1 MADFF
6 RKIRKDSATF
16 VRDRVAPRVREQFA
30 ASQKR
35 VNGTAKDDSSATLAS
50 KQPKTHKAAWPEKAT
65 DSTSTPQPAKKN
77 AGAAQPTVK
86 DNSKSS
92 VASTN
97 LSKKNVEKQPAAPK
111 KTSSAPQGGKPKPK
125 ASTTPNKSA
134 SKPKPQPSTTPTKG
148 AGKPKPK
155 ASTTPTKGAGKPKP
169 KAPVAPTQSKNAAG
183 SVSAKTDA
191 KTDAKSSS
199 IKLTPRIPGAP
210 KPPSAQTSAPKVPQE
225 KPKKASKPQVHAA
238 THMQRIRAQREARLK
253 AAHSSKPSSA
263 ERRPLP
269 KKSTSENPQPVVKE
283 ATTKT
288 KQDNVSKKPRVQKT
302 QPPQAKAKTA
312 KPATTSAPAAKPTAA
327 KPATTSAP
335 AAKPKAA
342 KPAAK
347 PAAAA
352 EPKAVKPATT
362 SAPAAKPTAATSGG
376 AGNTVAKTVT
386 STSRRPSENRLA
398 TPPREWRVPERTVA
412 ASEKKKPKNSAA
424 TNFRDRANANR
435 GNNSAKPRTPANLK
449 RRHIPGLDGVRGLA
463 VIAVLLY
470 HFWPALFPGGFMGV
484 DMFFVLSGYLIT
496 FLLVREYRKTGRI
509 SLKQFWLRRA
519 RRILPAALVVI
530 AICTALVSLFR
541 GDIAVKVGY
550 HALTSALFVSNW
562 GQIAESGSYFSDNGL
577 NIFTHYW
584 SLSIE
589 EQFYLV
595 WPLLVMGILA
605 LGMRSKL
612 LRRFTMQSGSAN
624 TTRTAGAN
632 QTDDKRAQITL
643 LLYATIA
650 IGLVSFIAMLVL
662 YNPQED
668 PTRVYFGTDTH
679 AFGLAVG
686 AAIAFMV
693 SRGSSFLTPRR
704 SPTPGD
710 SALATRFNPVLE
722 AGAWIGFAAIVAM
735 VLTVED
741 TAPFTYRGGL
751 LIASL
756 LTGWLVALSVRGQG
770 SLVRVLSHPSL
781 AWFGDRSFSLY
792 LWHWPLFLMS
802 KQFFTQTLEM
812 QGDFANNIIVPC
824 TALVATLGCTYFTFH
839 YIENPF
845 RLNGYRKTMM
855 TLKGPRLAASTATA
869 SLVAVGIVVA
879 LATAPAQTNVEKQLQ
894 ALAAQQ
900 KKATSSKNAAATG
913 AAADPNA
920 SPMKSHR
927 MPRGRAITA
936 VGDSVLLASF
946 DAMSKRFPGISI
958 DADVSRH
965 YTAGLTILQ
974 NLKAQK
980 KLRNTVI
987 LGFGTNGQAFPGQL
1001 EQMLDV
1007 IGPDRTVIL
1016 VAPYG
1021 PVNGISDAA
1030 QQVIEFSATHRNVYP
1045 AMWCQ
1050 VAANN
1055 PNALY
1060 SDRVHPKPENAN
1072 LYVRSITDAL
1082 KLAASGEKKPRVT
1095 CPPM

>member
-65 DSTSTPQPAKKN
+65 DTSSTPQPTTKN
-77 AGAAQPTVK
+77 AAAAQPTVK
-86 DNSKSS
+86 DNSKPS
-92 VASTN
+92 VTNTN
-97 LSKKNVEKQPAAPK
+97 LSKKNAERQPAAPK
-111 KTSSAPQGGKPKPK
+111 KTSSTPQGGKPKPK
-125 ASTTPNKSA
+125 APD
-134 SKPKPQPSTTPTKG
+134 
-148 AGKPKPK
+148 
-155 ASTTPTKGAGKPKP
+155 
-169 KAPVAPTQSKNAAG
+169 APAQSKNAAG
-183 SVSAKTDA
+183 SVTA

-253 AAHSSKPSSA
+253 AAQNNNPSSTD
-263 ERRPLP
+263 RRPLP
-269 KKSTSENPQPVVKE
+269 KKATSENPQPAVKE

-288 KQDNVSKKPRVQKT
+288 KQNNVSKKPRVQKT
-302 QPPQAKAKTA
+302 QPPQAKANTA
-312 KPATTSAPAAKPTAA
+312 KPAPATAPAAKPTAA
-327 KPATTSAP
+327 KPATKPAT
-335 AAKPKAA
+335 AAKPKSA
-342 KPAAK
+342 KPAA
-347 PAAAA
+347 
-352 EPKAVKPATT
+352 TT
-362 SAPAAKPTAATSGG
+362 APAVSTAATVGG

-398 TPPREWRVPERTVA
+398 TPPRERRVPERTVA

-424 TNFRDRANANR
+424 TNFRDRANANQ
-435 GNNSAKPRTPANLK
+435 GSNSAKRRIPANLK

-632 QTDDKRAQITL
+632 QTDNKHAQITL

-650 IGLVSFIAMLVL
+650 IGLVSFTAMLVL

-693 SRGSSFLTPRR
+693 FRGSSFLTPRR

-710 SALATRFNPVLE
+710 SALVARFNPVLE

-936 VGDSVLLASF
+936 VGDSVMLASF

-965 YTAGLTILQ
+965 YTAGLSILQ

-1060 SDRVHPKPENAN
+1060 SDKVHPKPENAN

>member
-65 DSTSTPQPAKKN
+65 DSPSTPQPAKKN

-125 ASTTPNKSA
+125 APVATTKGGG
-134 SKPKPQPSTTPTKG
+134 KPKPQPSTTPNKN
-148 AGKPKPK
+148 AGNPKPK

-352 EPKAVKPATT
+352 EPKAAKPATT

-398 TPPREWRVPERTVA
+398 TPPRERRVPERTVA

-424 TNFRDRANANR
+424 TNFRDRANANQ
-435 GNNSAKPRTPANLK
+435 GSNSAKRRTPANLK

-470 HFWPALFPGGFMGV
+470 HFWPTLFPGGFMGV

-710 SALATRFNPVLE
+710 SALATRFNPMLE
-722 AGAWIGFAAIVAM
+722 ASAWIGFAAIVAM

-900 KKATSSKNAAATG
+900 KKATSSKNATATG

-1060 SDRVHPKPENAN
+1060 SDKVHPKPENAN

>member
-30 ASQKR
+30 ASQNR

-125 ASTTPNKSA
+125 APVAPTKVSG
-134 SKPKPQPSTTPTKG
+134 KPKPQPSTTPNKN
-148 AGKPKPK
+148 AGNPKPK
-155 ASTTPTKGAGKPKP
+155 ASTTPTKGAGKLKP
-169 KAPVAPTQSKNAAG
+169 KAPDAPAQSKNAAG
-183 SVSAKTDA
+183 SVTA

-253 AAHSSKPSSA
+253 AAQNNNPSSTD
-263 ERRPLP
+263 RRPLP
-269 KKSTSENPQPVVKE
+269 KKATSENPQPAVKE

-288 KQDNVSKKPRVQKT
+288 KQSNVSKKPRVQQT
-302 QPPQAKAKTA
+302 QPPQAKAK
-312 KPATTSAPAAKPTAA
+312 AA

-335 AAKPKAA
+335 AVKPATAKPATKPAAAAKPTAAKPAPAAKPKAT

-352 EPKAVKPATT
+352 KPKAAT
-362 SAPAAKPTAATSGG
+362 AGG
-376 AGNTVAKTVT
+376 AGNTAAKTVA
-386 STSRRPSENRLA
+386 STSRRPNENRLA
-398 TPPREWRVPERTVA
+398 TPPRDRRVPEQTVA
-412 ASEKKKPKNSAA
+412 ASEKKKPKNSAT

-435 GNNSAKPRTPANLK
+435 GSNSAKPRTPANLK

-624 TTRTAGAN
+624 TARTAGAN

-936 VGDSVLLASF
+936 VGDSVMLASF

-1030 QQVIEFSATHRNVYP
+1030 QQVIEFSDTHRNVYP

-1060 SDRVHPKPENAN
+1060 SDKVHPKPENAN